1 MKIQSL
7 NKFKLKKG
15 PQNVGF
21 GLHVQNQTR
30 YVSPAIKRVTDT
42 VRFVNGKKLAI
53 TKEYHYGDLYTKLF
67 YLKDAA
73 GSWVKSKL
81 QYFSRGKAVKEM
93 RGGKW

>member
-1 MKIQSL
+1 MQIHSL
-7 NKFKLKKG
+7 DKFKRS
-15 PQNVGF
+15 PHNVKF

-30 YVSPAIKRVTDT
+30 YVSPVVKRITDT
-42 VRFVNGKKLAI
+42 VRFENGKKLAI
-53 TKEYHYGDLYTKLF
+53 TKEYHYGDLHTKLF

-73 GSWVKSKL
+73 GNWVKSKL